1 MKLQKLCEV
10 IDKFNDPYIL
20 NKYDKKN
27 NIIIKRFISELK
39 EKKQILEEL
48 LNKEN
53 EKFNTK
59 FDIELILDAILNKY
73 NDFKQEN
80 NKKFGIGNI
89 VAITNGDIYL
99 QIDLIIKAILS
110 NNRMLFI
117 NSPVLSNFNLYIVS
131 IIQEILKD
139 ENLDKGLI
147 SIVYPLEYKEVLV
160 ENQKNIDCIIVN
172 KEYEEYS
179 YFRKNVD
186 LKVMYLDYG
195 NINIY
200 TDSDKFDSQIEK
212 IVGEASNKEM
222 DVYRYDIENIDEFFQ
237 KENNNFIFNTAVIF
251 SNDIKKCMR
260 LYEAIKAKN
269 IFINEFDANKI
280 EIGLDL
286 SQIQFEKNL
295 IIKK

>member
-1 MKLQKLCEV
+1 MKLQKLCE
-10 IDKFNDPYIL
+10 IMDKFKEPYIL

-39 EKKQILEEL
+39 ERKQMLEEL

-59 FDIELILDAILNKY
+59 FDIGLILEAILNKY

-89 VAITNGDIYL
+89 VAITNGDLYL

-139 ENLDKGLI
+139 ENLDENLI

-195 NINIY
+195 NINVY
-200 TDSDKFDSQIEK
+200 TDSDNFDSQIEK
-212 IVGEASNKEM
+212 VVEEASNKEM

-251 SNDIKKCMR
+251 SDDIKKCMR